1 MKKSTVENLSEKKI
15 HVKNWGKTLTTNKIF
30 SYFPSRVFEGCSS
43 AHLAWVYLGY
53 LPHPSTD
60 MTGMPALHIVSCNW
74 YMEAK
79 ITQCIW
85 VEILKMC
92 IVACCSGQTSE
103 TVVGRVE
110 IPETMSN
117 KQQKPGRHFY
127 FEIWFHKPTTLLEL
141 WANNSHKIWFVLA
154 ISQITSQSFYSASP
168 FTNSGTMSNTRVCAL
183 TSSQPKVKE
192 IKG

>member
-1 MKKSTVENLSEKKI
+1 MKKPTVESVREKDTCEKLKQNFDDQQDFFLLSFKSLGGLLKC
-15 HVKNWGKTLTTNKIF
+15 
-30 SYFPSRVFEGCSS
+30 SPS
-43 AHLAWVYLGY
+43 LGLLR
-53 LPHPSTD
+53 LPASPFHWHD
-60 MTGMPALHIVSCNW
+60 MTGMSALHIVSCNW

-127 FEIWFHKPTTLLEL
+127 FEIWFHKSTTTLLEL
-141 WANNSHKIWFVLA
+141 WEKNDFIPFG
-154 ISQITSQSFYSASP
+154 ISQITSQSFYPSILLIHN
-168 FTNSGTMSNTRVCAL
+168 FWNNE
-183 TSSQPKVKE
+183 QH
-192 IKG
+192 KGLCPDVIPAES

>member
-1 MKKSTVENLSEKKI
+1 M
-15 HVKNWGKTLTTNKIF
+15 KNWSKTLTTNKIF
-30 SYFPSRVFEGCSS
+30 SYFPSRVLEGCSS

-60 MTGMPALHIVSCNW
+60 MTGMPALHIVSCNRCGG
-74 YMEAK
+74 ENAFEEK
-79 ITQCIW
+79 VI
-85 VEILKMC
+85 ILKMC

-127 FEIWFHKPTTLLEL
+127 FEIWFHKSTTTLLEL
-141 WANNSHKIWFVLA
+141 WEKNDFIPFG
-154 ISQITSQSFYSASP
+154 ISQITSQSFYSANSQFLEQWAIQGFVPWRHPSP
-168 FTNSGTMSNTRVCAL
+168 KSKR
-183 TSSQPKVKE
+183 
-192 IKG
+192 